1 MCNNIRE
8 CRLWFHEP
16 INRALIC
23 SIPHTSIRKYFSSHV
38 LVLFFVLS
46 FKTRYQHECS
56 AYFLEVSRRLLFA
69 ISCFPKLLLLLV
81 ILFFYLVIKSSFS
94 KLELDIYIYN
104 KWWSFSFYRFQ
115 KWLCHFSIDDYNQTF
130 ILVKYHVFIDW
141 PKRLVIIMY
150 IL

>member
-1 MCNNIRE
+1 MIY
-8 CRLWFHEP
+8 EP

-23 SIPHTSIRKYFSSHV
+23 SIPYTSIRKYFSSHV

-46 FKTRYQHECS
+46 FITRYQHECS
-56 AYFLEVSRRLLFA
+56 AYFLEVFTKVVICYILFSKVIIIIYLVLLFA
-69 ISCFPKLLLLLV
+69 YKIFFFKIRVRERNPF
-81 ILFFYLVIKSSFS
+81 LFFFIC
-94 KLELDIYIYN
+94 N

-115 KWLCHFSIDDYNQTF
+115 KRLCHFSIDDYNQTF